1 MTDQTRWGIDLVHT
15 KNKAIKRQK
24 DILSRSLAEVDKLE
38 EQYIVELMMEIEA
51 ITFLLFLGMTCFY
64 HCDTYMSKNFFI
76 ALKIKK
82 S

>member
-24 DILSRSLAEVDKLE
+24 DIIHRALSEVEKLE

-51 ITFLLFLGMTCFY
+51 IYERKYGDNKADKVVL
-64 HCDTYMSKNFFI
+64 
-76 ALKIKK
+76 
-82 S
+82 

>member
-24 DILSRSLAEVDKLE
+24 DIMIKALSEIDKLE

-51 ITFLLFLGMTCFY
+51 IYERKYGDNKADKVVL
-64 HCDTYMSKNFFI
+64 
-76 ALKIKK
+76 
-82 S
+82 